1 MIALILCPTVLMSY
15 TFEIVLSN
23 NVDVEPLLIYLER
36 WSLIILSYVKLTVMV
51 YLLIVFFGLK
61 QAYDY

>member
-1 MIALILCPTVLMSY
+1 MIALILCPAVLISY